1 MAIEFRCTGC
11 EKLLRTGD
19 HTGGLPAKCPECG
32 TLQTIPQYGS
42 ELDIAPKS
50 PPDPSDPDFQ
60 PSAASRNSS
69 GEDTAA
75 VMSLLLG
82 VTALMT
88 SCCLPLA
95 FPVALIGLV
104 LGVRAV
110 ASKNNLVLAV
120 IGTAISLLGLLV
132 TFGLTIAILFG
143 F

>member
-1 MAIEFRCTGC
+1 MSIEFRCKGC

-32 TLQTIPQYGS
+32 TLQTIPDLVS
-42 ELDIAPKS
+42 EQNIAPKG
-50 PPDPSDPDFQ
+50 PPQRRGPKT
-60 PSAASRNSS
+60 ATIYLGGHK

-75 VMSLLLG
+75 IMSLLLG

-95 FPVALIGLV
+95 FPVSLIGLV
-104 LGVRAV
+104 MGIRALG
-110 ASKNNLVLAV
+110 SKNRVLAV
-120 IGTAISLLGLLV
+120 LGTALSLLGLLS
-132 TFGLTIAILFG
+132 TLGLTIALLFG

>member
-11 EKLLRTGD
+11 EVLLRVGD

-42 ELDIAPKS
+42 ELDIAPKG

-60 PSAASRNSS
+60 PRKKSNSKNND
-69 GEDTAA
+69 DTAG

-82 VTALMT
+82 LTALMT

-95 FPVALIGLV
+95 FPVSLIGLV
-104 LGVRAV
+104 LGIRAFKSENRV
-110 ASKNNLVLAV
+110 PAIIGIVL
-120 IGTAISLLGLLV
+120 SFLGLLV
-132 TFGLTIAILFG
+132 TLGMTVLMLFS